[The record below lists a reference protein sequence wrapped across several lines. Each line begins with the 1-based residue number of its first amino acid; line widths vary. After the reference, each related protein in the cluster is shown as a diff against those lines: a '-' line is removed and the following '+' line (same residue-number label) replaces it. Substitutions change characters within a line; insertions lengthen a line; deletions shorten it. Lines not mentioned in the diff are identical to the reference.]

1 MKVFVKYKHVACK
14 NFTLKVLSEVFFM
27 IFVFFCRFLWAIIP
41 KFSDIFVHDK
51 LYGNAPIFEK
61 CYSYWAASDYHLRDG
76 LRRPIRLQEMSS
88 SPQNFY

>member
-27 IFVFFCRFLWAIIP
+27 IFQ
-41 KFSDIFVHDK
+41 
-51 LYGNAPIFEK
+51 GTNFEK

-76 LRRPIRLQEMSS
+76 LRRPIRLQEMST
-88 SPQNFY
+88 SPQNIY